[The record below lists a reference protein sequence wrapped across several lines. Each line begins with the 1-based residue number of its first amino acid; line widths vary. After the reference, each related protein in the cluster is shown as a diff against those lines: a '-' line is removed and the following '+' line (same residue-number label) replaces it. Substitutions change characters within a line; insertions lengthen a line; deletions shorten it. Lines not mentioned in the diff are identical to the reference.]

1 MKKWIWIAAFVL
13 KGSLL
18 VAWPLIQIGPE
29 FSSLMIT
36 GEAGII
42 NGNGSSPDSIQ
53 ALPDSAFYASRNSN
67 FLFGLTQDAHWLKMN
82 LINRDEL
89 RRQLLFE
96 IANPNLQ
103 EVRVYLYWGAQQL
116 QADSTGINY
125 PYSKRALA
133 HQNFIFP
140 IDLPPDDSISLLV
153 YLGPSMQPVNFNM
166 YLWDKSYRL
175 NKQAVRESFSLGSF
189 FLLHAI
195 FLLILALT
203 SWSFGIRE
211 LWYYSIY
218 VLFGALF
225 ILADLGL
232 GYRYLWSDS
241 PYLQK
246 VAPFLLVNLYTI
258 FGAQFI
264 RAFFHTGRRFPVFD
278 KVFLAAIASVSVVFL
293 SAFFLP
299 WMPLGM
305 AHSVSVI
312 QYILFLL
319 CSTAFIVLFLR
330 TLRTRHQSGWFL
342 LGFSIHGAGIVITIL
357 QYMKLL
363 PNYSAASSLF
373 EAGWPV
379 TFSTQ
384 TTLMAGMVLEIPI
397 VLYIAFRRFQFLD
410 DQNQRQAERLSQ
422 LRQKS
427 MNDLLLGIESER
439 RRLAQDL
446 HDGLSVNLAAIKMKA
461 NLMEVRSQGEQRKAW
476 REIMDDLEG
485 AYEELRRISHNLPP
499 KSLYR
504 IGLGGALEEI
514 VQRSRTIR
522 PEMEI
527 QYFNNIPLA
536 GLSKQ
541 TEMHIYRIVLELI
554 NNALKHSEASVLSIQ
569 LMSHDRQAVI
579 TVEDNGKGFDPEKTS
594 GDGIGLQNIRSRAE
608 LLGGALSVESR
619 PGKGAVFMITL
630 PLEND

>member
-1 MKKWIWIAAFVL
+1 MKKWIWIAAFVW

-18 VAWPLIQIGPE
+18 GAWPLIQIGPE

-53 ALPDSAFYASRNSN
+53 ALPDAAFFASGNSN
-67 FLFGLTQDAHWLKMN
+67 FMFGLTQDAHWLKMN
-82 LINRDEL
+82 LVNRDEL

-103 EVRVYLYWGAQQL
+103 EVRVYQYWGTQQL

-125 PYSKRALA
+125 PYSRRALA

-140 IDLPPDDSISLLV
+140 IDLPPGDSISLLV
-153 YLGPSMQPVNFNM
+153 YLGPSLQPVNFNM

-195 FLLILALT
+195 FLLILVLT

-232 GYRYLWSDS
+232 GYRYIWSDS

-278 KVFLAAIASVSVVFL
+278 KVFLAAIASVGVVFL
-293 SAFFLP
+293 SAFLLP

-319 CSTAFIVLFLR
+319 SSTAFIVLFLR

-397 VLYIAFRRFQFLD
+397 VLYIAFRRFQYLD

-569 LMSHDRQAVI
+569 LMSHDGQAVI
-579 TVEDNGKGFDPEKTS
+579 TAEDNGKGFEPEKTS

-608 LLGGALSVESR
+608 LLGGTLAIESR
-619 PGKGAVFMITL
+619 AGKGAVFMITL
-630 PLEND
+630 PLENH